1 MTNPTATMIPAPMV
15 ISVRIQPMNAIP
27 KEGQAKIGEK
37 VLTEGAT

>member
-1 MTNPTATMIPAPMV
+1 MTIATAKMIPAPMM